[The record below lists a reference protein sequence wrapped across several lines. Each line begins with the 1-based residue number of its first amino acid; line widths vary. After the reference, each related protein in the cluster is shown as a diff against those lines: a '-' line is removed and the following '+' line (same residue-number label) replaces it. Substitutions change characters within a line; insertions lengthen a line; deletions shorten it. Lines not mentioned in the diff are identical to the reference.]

1 MVGRL
6 AGLACV
12 LWSALV
18 APTLTHRRVFATV
31 REVLP
36 THHLVL
42 AGRGGYQAER
52 IFTEAGRLDLSVY
65 RELLDTKP

>member
-1 MVGRL
+1 MVDPI

-12 LWSALV
+12 LWSAPF
-18 APTLTHRRVFATV
+18 APTLTHRRAFATV

-36 THHLVL
+36 TCHLVL

-52 IFTEAGRLDLSVY
+52 IFAEAERLDLGVY